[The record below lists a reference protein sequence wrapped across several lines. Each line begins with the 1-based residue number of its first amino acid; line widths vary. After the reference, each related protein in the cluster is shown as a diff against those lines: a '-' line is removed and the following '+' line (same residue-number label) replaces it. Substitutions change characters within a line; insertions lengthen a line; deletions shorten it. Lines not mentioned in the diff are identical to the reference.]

1 MKNPGLFSVGV
12 IPRAPGVY
20 AVYDMN
26 GAAAYVGISKDLR
39 SRIDQHFNRRDSSV
53 TTAVTA
59 TVLNP
64 DKVSRVRWWRHK
76 LFSSRDNLEAG
87 EIVAFEILNPSL
99 RSRGGIT
106 DRAKAIASDG
116 KFRKEMES
124 LFAGPAQGEYTPRNL
139 DNLAEVVERLAA
151 RLEALEKTRP

>member
-1 MKNPGLFSVGV
+1 MKNPGLFSVSV

-20 AVYDMN
+20 AAYDMN
-26 GAAAYVGISKDLR
+26 GAVAYVGISKDLR

-64 DKVSRVRWWRHK
+64 DKVSCVRWWRHK
-76 LFSSRDNLEAG
+76 LFVARNNLEAG
-87 EIVAFEILNPSL
+87 EIIAFEMLNPAL

-106 DRAKAIASDG
+106 DRAKTVAADG
-116 KFRKEMES
+116 KFRAEMKA
-124 LFAGPAQGEYTPRNL
+124 LFSEPAHGEYTPRNL
-139 DNLAEVVERLAA
+139 DNLAELVDKLSA
-151 RLEALEKTRP
+151 RMAALEKARP